1 MKLMR
6 LGRKKFLTGF
16 DLAWPWAIRYCA
28 RLKDCLLINQNL
40 RLGAGMSEAESKS
53 KRKSDPTDPS
63 DRTDRSGSAAKNMR
77 LRPSGGYRKLRS
89 FRTTSVIYD
98 ATVSFCDRFM
108 DKRSRT
114 VDQMV
119 QAARSGRQ
127 NIAEGSR
134 ASATSTQTELRL
146 INVARA
152 SLDELLLDF
161 EDFLRQRGLSQWSK
175 DDPRALQVRA
185 VGKQNRTDQSDPT
198 DRSDF
203 KDYENWLL
211 SDDPAVVANAIIC
224 LIHQANYLLDR
235 QIAGLEGQFIQE
247 GGYTERL
254 AAARIEERARQRRQG
269 QVDLTDRAEKDGP
282 VCPKCGKPMALRTAR
297 KGANA
302 GSQFWGCCGYPECK
316 GARQIE

>member
-1 MKLMR
+1 MSEWEKKG
-6 LGRKKFLTGF
+6 GR
-16 DLAWPWAIRYCA
+16 
-28 RLKDCLLINQNL
+28 
-40 RLGAGMSEAESKS
+40 GAGRAGS
-53 KRKSDPTDPS
+53 RTDPTEQPDQPDQS
-63 DRTDRSGSAAKNMR
+63 DRTEKTRKMR
-77 LRPSGGYRKLRS
+77 LRASGGYRKLRS
-89 FRTTSVIYD
+89 FQVTSIIYD

-114 VDQMV
+114 VDQMG

-134 ASATSTQTELRL
+134 ASAASTQTELRL

-161 EDFLRQRGLSQWSK
+161 EDYLRQRGLPQWAK
-175 DDPRALQVRA
+175 DDPRALAVRE
-185 VGKQNRTDQSDPT
+185 VGKNRTDQSDRT
-198 DRSDF
+198 DRSDQGL
-203 KDYENWLL
+203 YSPWLK
-211 SDDPAVVANAIIC
+211 SDDPAVVANAIVC

-235 QIAGLEGQFIQE
+235 QIAGLERQFIKE

-254 AAARIEERARQRRQG
+254 AAARIEERGRQKQTQG
-269 QVDLTDRAEKDGP
+269 ADLSTRAEKNGP

-316 GARQIE
+316 GVRQIE